1 MAFIGVAFIWCGVG
15 VLLCLFCWH
24 IVAFCF
30 SLDVA
35 LRHRPGAEL
44 QVSGLFLQFM
54 CAILAIYSCNLV
66 LLRVVVGAEFF
77 SVFSSPFYAP
87 FFLNCS
93 QLFFG
98 VFLESLSVFF
108 FGFGGLF
115 VVVLHHCPIHVC
127 WLVRPCF
134 RVSQYAHCATHIEQP
149 FKGPFSG
156 SFHVGS
162 SIFWGFRGRLHS
174 CFGNIEFSSQRD
186 CGRCGP
192 SALTVLANLRRNVS
206 CRESRRPVFWC
217 DPSPSLQRCF
227 QLSHGCC

>member
-1 MAFIGVAFIWCGVG
+1 
-15 VLLCLFCWH
+15 
-24 IVAFCF
+24 
-30 SLDVA
+30 
-35 LRHRPGAEL
+35 
-44 QVSGLFLQFM
+44 M

-77 SVFSSPFYAP
+77 SVFSSPFYAL
-87 FFLNCS
+87 FSSIVRNC
-93 QLFFG
+93 FWCFPG
-98 VFLESLSVFF
+98 AVKCFF

-115 VVVLHHCPIHVC
+115 VVLLHRCPIHMC
-127 WLVRPCF
+127 WLVHPCF
-134 RVSQYAHCATHIEQP
+134 RVSQYAHYTTHIQQP

-156 SFHVGS
+156 SFYVGS

-206 CRESRRPVFWC
+206 CRESCCPVFWC